1 MNIEIERKFL
11 LRNEGWRDEA
21 VGVERLRDGLVG
33 ESGGG
38 KVRVRLGETRASLA
52 VKTASVGLARWEFE
66 YCIPPSDAEMM
77 LATMCGDMVVEKLRY
92 RVMHAGFEWAVDLYE
107 KRLAG
112 IAIAEIELDHPDQ
125 NVPLPP
131 WVGREV
137 TADQRF
143 HKRNMA
149 RLSLA
154 SDAPLTVARLL
165 ALPVREPAPA

>member
-21 VGVERLRDGLVG
+21 LGVERLRDGLVS

-38 KVRVRLGETRASLA
+38 KVRVRLGERQASLA
-52 VKTASVGLARWEFE
+52 VKTNSVGLARWEFE
-66 YCIPPSDAEMM
+66 YCIPPADAEMM

-92 RVMHAGFEWAVDLYE
+92 RVVHAGFEWAVDLYE

-112 IAIAEIELDHPDQ
+112 IAIAEIELAHADQ
-125 NVPLPP
+125 RVPLPP

-137 TADQRF
+137 TTDERF
-143 HKRNMA
+143 RKRNMA

-154 SDAPLTVARLL
+154 SEAPLTVAHLL
-165 ALPVREPAPA
+165 ALPVREFASV